1 MTSFRILRENSGMAK
16 SKLRKHSIDGRYNQ
30 MEQSHPDNTNFNR
43 PPYYLSTKKKSV
55 ESNWKRNL
63 MDKFERVY

>member
-16 SKLRKHSIDGRYNQ
+16 SRLRKHSIDGRYNQ
-30 MEQSHPDNTNFNR
+30 MEKSNSDKTNFNR
-43 PPYYLSTKKKSV
+43 PPYYLSLKKKAV
-55 ESNWKRNL
+55 ESNWKQNL